1 MHLTCTRL
9 SLSLVRLSR
18 TIPLQYIFIYRS
30 PTTPVMPKHN
40 WFRLFPVRS
49 PLLRESLL
57 FSFPPGNEMFQFP
70 GFAHCITVYPDC
82 SGWVAPFGYLRIN
95 CYLHIPAACRSLSRP
110 SSPQRAKASSVR
122 PYLLSL
128 ALPDTNIAADTKS
141 GTNITANTGFL
152 LYAFLLKFCF
162 FQHVNELYPIN
173 YEL

>member
-1 MHLTCTRL
+1 MVC
-9 SLSLVRLSR
+9 LSR
-18 TIPLQYIFIYRS
+18 TLPLQSRFIYRS
-30 PTTPVMPKHN
+30 PTTPKMPKHL

-70 GFAHCITVYPDC
+70 GFASDIIGYHVAMVGCPIRRSPDDRLF
-82 SGWVAPFGYLRIN
+82 APT
-95 CYLHIPAACRSLSRP
+95 RSLSQLVAAYHVLLRLKEP
-110 SSPQRAKASSVR
+110 RHP
-122 PYLLSL
+122 PYALIYFLL
-128 ALPDTNIAADTKS
+128 PY